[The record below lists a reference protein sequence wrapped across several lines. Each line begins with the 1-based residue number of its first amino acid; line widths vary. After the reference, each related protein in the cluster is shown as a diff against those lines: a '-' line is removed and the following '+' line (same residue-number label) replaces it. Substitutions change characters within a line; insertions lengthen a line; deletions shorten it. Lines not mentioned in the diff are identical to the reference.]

1 MSTGFFSHSDCK
13 RHDMGSWHPEAPA
26 RLQAIDDQ
34 LIASRI
40 SCLLEH
46 HEAPLATIDMLSSV
60 HTAEAIAMVV
70 DHVPADDPDVDPY
83 YPIDPDTSLNAH
95 SMTAALRAAGAAVAA
110 TDAVMAGELDNAFC
124 SIRPPG
130 HHATPSAPMGFCLF
144 NNVAIAARRAIEFHG
159 LQRIAIIDFDVHHGN
174 GTHDTFRDDPRVL
187 MTSFYQ
193 EALYPFVE
201 DSGSKPGLHNMVNVG
216 VPAFSG
222 GDIVRQ
228 VVTDK
233 WLPALHAHQPQM
245 IFISAGFDAH
255 REDDL
260 GQMGL
265 LEDDYAWITKQVMLI
280 AQQYA
285 QGRIVS
291 CLEGGYN
298 LSALGRSV
306 VAHLKVLAEID

>member
-1 MSTGFFSHSDCK
+1 MSTGYFSHPDCK
-13 RHDMGSWHPEAPA
+13 RHDAGAWHPESPA

-40 SCLLEH
+40 VNLVEH
-46 HEAPLATIDMLSSV
+46 HQAAHASL
-60 HTAEAIAMVV
+60 AMVARNHSASAVARVV
-70 DHVPADDPDVDPY
+70 DNVPADEEAGC
-83 YPIDPDTSLNAH
+83 YPIDGDTLLNSYSLH
-95 SMTAALRAAGAAVAA
+95 AALAAAGAAVAA
-110 TDAVMAGELDNAFC
+110 TDAVITGQLKNAFC
-124 SIRPPG
+124 AIRPPG
-130 HHATPSAPMGFCLF
+130 HHATPSTSMGFCLF
-144 NNVAIAARRAIEFHG
+144 NNVAIAAHHAMEVHG

-174 GTHDTFRDDPRVL
+174 GTQEAFKNDSRVL
-187 MTSFYQ
+187 MASFFQ
-193 EALYPFVE
+193 HPFYPYSE
-201 DSGSKPGLHNMVNVG
+201 HTESRPGLHNMVNVP
-216 VPAFSG
+216 VPAYSG
-222 GDIVRQ
+222 GDAVRQ
-228 VVTDK
+228 IVTEQ

-265 LEDDYAWITKQVMLI
+265 VEADYAWLTRQVMAV

-306 VAHLKVLAEID
+306 VAHLKVLADID